1 MCRQIDRRRA
11 LLGLLLCIMLVGLS
25 SLETRAQKRQGEE
38 RIPLRE
44 YTTDRAFSR
53 LEKAKAYF
61 FDEKGDLDKFVGLW
75 EGASWNGYSI
85 KADLIL
91 IRKNPFLDLYD
102 MDQLALAL
110 QVEKDGKAV
119 PTSLVLDDLH
129 HRAMGLHLSSRARF
143 AKADDVVRRYI
154 LVLAYGDDPDA
165 KYNGSRL
172 TEWEI
177 NAAQDEILVFPG
189 GGVTVEGEYRIPEYA
204 RGKKISIPI
213 WRLHRVK

>member
-1 MCRQIDRRRA
+1 
-11 LLGLLLCIMLVGLS
+11 MLVGLS
-25 SLETRAQKRQGEE
+25 SLETRAQKCQGEE

-91 IRKNPFLDLYD
+91 IRKYSFLDLYD
-102 MDQLALAL
+102 MDLLALEL
-110 QVEKDGKAV
+110 HVEKDGKTV
-119 PTSLVLDDLH
+119 PTKLVLDDLH
-129 HRAMGLHLSSRARF
+129 HRAMGLRLPSK
-143 AKADDVVRRYI
+143 AKYAKKDATIKRYI
-154 LVLAYGDDPDA
+154 LGLVYGNDPDGE
-165 KYNGSRL
+165 YNGSCL

-177 NAAQDEILVFPG
+177 NETKDEILVFPSI
-189 GGVTVEGEYRIPEYA
+189 GVTVEGRYRIPDYA
-204 RGKKISIPI
+204 RSKKKTPL